1 MDINNIEFREFL
13 LSHIKSLT
21 RKEFIIRTGRYP
33 VTRRWDGWDIVAGQ
47 WGIEFVNG
55 WGMKNSM
62 GYVTIQHYDTSNKAY
77 SFTMKSCYYDD
88 ICQEFRQNKIDKILC

>member
-21 RKEFIIRTGRYP
+21 RKEFNIRTGR
-33 VTRRWDGWDIVAGQ
+33 

-62 GYVTIQHYDTSNKAY
+62 GYVTIQHYDTPNKAY

-88 ICQEFRQNKIDKILC
+88 ICQEFRQNKIDKLLC